1 VSEQPLVLVAD
12 DDDDILMLLRIG
24 LQRVG
29 LEVVVA
35 HDGEEALRIARELK
49 PRVAVLDVSMPNLDG
64 LEVLGALRSDG
75 AETRVVLLT
84 AKAQETD
91 VERGYAA
98 GADAYLKKPFS
109 PAELVA
115 RVQSLLGGT

>member
-1 VSEQPLVLVAD
+1 MSEQPLVLVAD

-84 AKAQETD
+84 A
-91 VERGYAA
+91 
-98 GADAYLKKPFS
+98 
-109 PAELVA
+109 
-115 RVQSLLGGT
+115 